1 MKNLGRYNED
11 LSVPRKEDVEK
22 KQDKILVTEE
32 DNGKF
37 MRVVNG
43 VWAAAEVANANGE
56 SF

>member
-11 LSVPRKEDVEK
+11 LSVPRKKDVDEK
-22 KQDKILVTEE
+22 QEKIPVTEE

>member
-1 MKNLGRYNED
+1 MKNLGVYDNE
-11 LSVPRKEDVEK
+11 LSTPRKKDVDEK
-22 KQDKILVTEE
+22 QEKIPVTEE

-43 VWAAAEVANANGE
+43 AWAAAEVANANGE

>member
-1 MKNLGRYNED
+1 MKNLGVYDNV
-11 LSVPRKEDVEK
+11 LSTPRKQDIDV
-22 KQDKILVTEE
+22 KQDKIPVTEE

-43 VWAAAEVANANGE
+43 AWAAAEVANANGE

>member
-1 MKNLGRYNED
+1 MKNLGRYNDD
-11 LSVPRKEDVEK
+11 LSIPRKEDVDK
-22 KQDKILVTEE
+22 KQEKIPVTEE

-43 VWAAAEVANANGE
+43 AWAAAEVANANGE

>member
-1 MKNLGRYNED
+1 MKNLGRYNDD
-11 LSVPRKEDVEK
+11 LSVPCKKDVDGKQEK
-22 KQDKILVTEE
+22 IPVTEE